1 VRAFH
6 EVLYDNRMPS
16 PERWGLLVV
25 YAVGLFAFGSWF
37 FGRLSP
43 KFAEEM

>member
-1 VRAFH
+1 MTAFH

-16 PERWGLLVV
+16 PERWGILLV
-25 YAVGLFAFGSWF
+25 YSIAMFAFGSWF